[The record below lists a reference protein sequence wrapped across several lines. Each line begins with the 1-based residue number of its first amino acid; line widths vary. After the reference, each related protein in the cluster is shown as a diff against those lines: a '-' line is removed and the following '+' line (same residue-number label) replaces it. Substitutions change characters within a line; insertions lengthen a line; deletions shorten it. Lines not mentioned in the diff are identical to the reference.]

1 MPEKKETFDS
11 LEIGLSQP
19 AVRALHGA
27 GIRRL
32 EQLAGRREEEIA
44 RLHGMG
50 PKGMA
55 ALRAALTLAGMSFA
69 REDRASRGN

>member
-1 MPEKKETFDS
+1 MTEKKEIFDGRD
-11 LEIGLSQP
+11 IGLSQP
-19 AVRALHGA
+19 AIRALHGA

-55 ALRAALTLAGMSFA
+55 ALQSAMTLEGLSFA
-69 REDRASRGN
+69 REDRFMR